1 MVSLSYFS
9 SGSNLRFGPGT
20 QANTTMR
27 IRAQKDFWSGVMFLA
42 FAAVAMIAASGYAM
56 GSGGRMGP
64 GYFPLLLGGV
74 LALLGAILVAR
85 SLIIDGEHRG
95 RLNLAP
101 LLVIAAGVVLF
112 GLSIERLGLV
122 ISLVAATIVSALAS
136 RESRPVEVALLAAV
150 LAAFSVSVFVYALRL
165 PLPIWPQL

>member
-1 MVSLSYFS
+1 MK
-9 SGSNLRFGPGT
+9 
-20 QANTTMR
+20 

-42 FAAVAMIAASGYAM
+42 FATVAMVAASGYAM

-74 LALLGAILVAR
+74 LALLGVILVAR
-85 SLIIDGEHRG
+85 SLIIDGEHSG
-95 RLNLAP
+95 HLNLVP
-101 LLVIAAGVVLF
+101 LLIIAAGVVLF

-122 ISLVAATIVSALAS
+122 ISLVAATIISALAS

-150 LAAFSVSVFVYALRL
+150 LAAFSVGVFVYALRL
-165 PLPIWPQL
+165 PLPIWPQP